1 VLQISIPKFFP
12 PGEKWSPRSAD
23 TQAYRRDK
31 PQSETERPE
40 NTTENQMARGRH
52 KNISN
57 RNQGYLASSESSS
70 PTTASLG
77 YPNTQEK

>member
-1 VLQISIPKFFP
+1 MPQLSIPKSHQERTGL
-12 PGEKWSPRSAD
+12 PGVLTHRL
-23 TQAYRRDK
+23 TGVYK

-70 PTTASLG
+70 PTTANLG
-77 YPNTQEK
+77 FPNTQEK